1 MSFVLSLI
9 RHGKTM
15 PNEKKLYCG
24 WADVGLSKQ
33 GIKEMKEHVKA
44 GIYPQSELFYTSGM
58 KRTNETLKLIYGK
71 DCVFKEM
78 ASFKELNVGIFDL
91 KSYEE
96 LKNHKEYIAW
106 ISDKEGSYRCPGG
119 ESRREFYLRVKRG
132 LFELTN
138 EIIKSKGESAVL
150 LCHGGVIVA
159 IMESLFLSNNN
170 FYDWQPKYCMGY
182 KLLYN
187 GTEYSG
193 YEKINIE

>member
-138 EIIKSKGESAVL
+138 EIIKSKAESAVL

-170 FYDWQPKYCMGY
+170 FYDWQPKSGMGY